1 MRMGR
6 NTFYCQ
12 FGITGVLCI
21 LTGALPVK
29 LKFTPPVDRQKEK
42 EFSEL
47 LTEAGRIVSRMKKK
61 KKKRSLLSSLF
72 KRFRKKLSSQ
82 EKEEVRKRMEHEIS
96 AALVSGGIP
105 LGMIDAITAVFVD
118 ISMDDVE
125 LANAEP
131 GESIVLHFRCRSFEI
146 LLRLRKMILSG
157 LLLRLLSEAVKQFI
171 GSRPRVELIVEAE
184 DYDMTLSCL
193 SNAAGR

>member
-61 KKKRSLLSSLF
+61 KKKKRSLLSSLF

-105 LGMIDAITAVFVD
+105 LGMNDRR
-118 ISMDDVE
+118 
-125 LANAEP
+125 
-131 GESIVLHFRCRSFEI
+131 HYCRVCGY
-146 LLRLRKMILSG
+146 L
-157 LLLRLLSEAVKQFI
+157 
-171 GSRPRVELIVEAE
+171 
-184 DYDMTLSCL
+184 
-193 SNAAGR
+193 NGRF